1 MASERNTSTARLAE
15 IRGVH
20 RAKCALDGSETA
32 DLLAMIE
39 ERDALLRN
47 LVSKIH
53 CSFCLEYL
61 FWDGCLA
68 DHAPDCPTA
77 RSRVLLGLG
86 EDENS

>member
-47 LVSKIH
+47 FVSELHAGAAWNTFSGMGVWWITH
-53 CSFCLEYL
+53 QIALSLEAASY
-61 FWDGCLA
+61 WD
-68 DHAPDCPTA
+68 
-77 RSRVLLGLG
+77 
-86 EDENS
+86 